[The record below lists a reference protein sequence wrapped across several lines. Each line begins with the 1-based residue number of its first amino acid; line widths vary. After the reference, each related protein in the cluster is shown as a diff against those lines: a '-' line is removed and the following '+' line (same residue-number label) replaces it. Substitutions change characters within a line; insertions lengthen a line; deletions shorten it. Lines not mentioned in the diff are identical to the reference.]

1 MRFNTLMQKG
11 SESRDRFKY
20 LHKHMLGKDAWA
32 LDSDLELVEKSPRPF
47 IVARL
52 DFKMPNDG
60 ISFTEAIAYQTML
73 DVGIPVYLI
82 EAHSEFRDPESDPA
96 THRFDIYRLDA
107 ADSRPN
113 PPTHHG
119 EYILH
124 DATWDGL
131 AVWEKALRRARQKEF
146 AEELQRRLR
155 SAAD

>member
-11 SESRDRFKY
+11 SKSRDHFKY

-32 LDSDLELVEKSPRPF
+32 LDSDLELVEKSPLPF

-52 DFKMPNDG
+52 DFKMPHDR
-60 ISFTEAIAYQTML
+60 ISFTEAIAYQTIL
-73 DVGIPVYLI
+73 KFGIPVYFI
-82 EAHSEFRDPESDPA
+82 EAHSGFLESEPSA
-96 THRFDIYRLDA
+96 HRFDIYRLDST
-107 ADSRPN
+107 DYRPKI
-113 PPTHHG
+113 PTRQG
-119 EYILH
+119 EYILR